1 MGASL
6 HASCFSRRRS
16 PKTRARSSE
25 SARLPWPAS
34 LRESSYENVGGCS
47 RKYQQEHSLQMEME
61 LVIIGDAFLCRN
73 GRIE

>member
-34 LRESSYENVGGCS
+34 LRGNIN
-47 RKYQQEHSLQMEME
+47 RN
-61 LVIIGDAFLCRN
+61 ILCRWRWN
-73 GRIE
+73 CVHAGDNWGCIFMSEWKN